1 MLVNARP
8 VAGKVGVDGEGRL
21 DGPVL
26 HDLGHDLGLARVNT
40 VGVGAVV
47 QVLVV
52 GDLVAVIGTRVGIA
66 LRGRSLRFT
75 AWLLGAVHVMVTG
88 LDLVGLAALLLKYP
102 TNEVVEILVLVLSL
116 YNFKIIYFLKFE
128 MNNYYFSVTL
138 CNFIRYTML

>member
-26 HDLGHDLGLARVNT
+26 HDLGHDLGLARVDT

-52 GDLVAVIGTRVGIA
+52 GDLVVVIGARVGIA
-66 LRGRSLRFT
+66 VRRRSLRFA
-75 AWLLGAVHVMVTG
+75 AWLLGAVHVMVAG
-88 LDLVGLAALLLKYP
+88 LDLVGLAALLLKCP
-102 TNEVVEILVLVLSL
+102 TNEVVEIFGILIS
-116 YNFKIIYFLKFE
+116 FMF
-128 MNNYYFSVTL
+128 
-138 CNFIRYTML
+138 